1 MRLLIV
7 EDDPHLRK
15 QVALHFE
22 KASWVVDQAADA
34 KEARYLAEEFPS
46 DIAIVDLGLPDVSGI
61 DLIKTWR
68 DEGKDLPLLI
78 LTARSD
84 WQDKVGGLEAG
95 ADDYV
100 TKPFYLEE
108 VEARVNALLRRASGR
123 ASSRADYEGEVS
135 IDFSSRRVFV
145 CSDEVNL
152 TAFEYNTLAYL
163 SHRAGEVVSK
173 GELLDHLYDRDSDRD
188 SNVLEVFVGRLRKK
202 IDPEGAI
209 RPIETVRGAGYRF
222 TLKLQC

>member
-15 QVALHFE
+15 QVAVHFE

-46 DIAIVDLGLPDVSGI
+46 DIAIVDLGLPDGSGI

-152 TAFEYNTLAYL
+152 TAFDYNTLAYL

-173 GELLDHLYDRDSDRD
+173 GELLDNLNDRDGDRDSK
-188 SNVLEVFVGRLRKK
+188 VLEEFVGRLRKK
-202 IDPEGAI
+202 FDPEGAF
-209 RPIETVRGAGYRF
+209 RPIESVRGAGYRF